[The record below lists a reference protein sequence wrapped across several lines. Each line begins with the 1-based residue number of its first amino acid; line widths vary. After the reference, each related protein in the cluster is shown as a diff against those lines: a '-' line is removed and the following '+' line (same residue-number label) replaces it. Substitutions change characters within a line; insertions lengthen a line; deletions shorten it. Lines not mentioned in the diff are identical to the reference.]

1 MHEQDITRRQPGHH
15 LSQMERGRIAELY
28 ATGTSKREIAAK
40 IGVCHQTINNEIDRG
55 TVKQAKRINGKLIY
69 HTEYSPEAAQTRYE
83 TARLNCH
90 RPDKFA
96 ATSHFLAWYVN
107 QAKTEHWSP
116 DAAVGAA
123 RRAKLFTPEEMVCTT
138 TLYRYIDDQRL
149 EIRNI
154 DLVEKANRR
163 TKQHKSTKHKRL
175 AGRSIEK
182 RPKAVER
189 RKQFGHWEM
198 DTVVGKRNGRESVI
212 LSLIERK
219 TRCQLLRLIDGR
231 DSDSVEFALRE
242 IKLEWGDCLRTIT
255 ADNGPEF
262 STLNKAF
269 EDTDT
274 DIFYAHSYTSCDRGS
289 NEAHNRMIRRD
300 YPKGESLDDV
310 SPSQVLATQDRLN
323 GLPRRKLDYR
333 GPQECFETEVRRTRR
348 SAQYVS

>member
-1 MHEQDITRRQPGHH
+1 
-15 LSQMERGRIAELY
+15 
-28 ATGTSKREIAAK
+28 
-40 IGVCHQTINNEIDRG
+40 
-55 TVKQAKRINGKLIY
+55 
-69 HTEYSPEAAQTRYE
+69 
-83 TARLNCH
+83 
-90 RPDKFA
+90 
-96 ATSHFLAWYVN
+96 
-107 QAKTEHWSP
+107 
-116 DAAVGAA
+116 
-123 RRAKLFTPEEMVCTT
+123 MVCTT

-182 RPKAVER
+182 RPKTVER

-289 NEAHNRMIRRD
+289 NKAHNRMIRRD

-333 GPQECFETEVRRTRR
+333 SPQECFETEVRRTRR
-348 SAQYVS
+348 SAQHVS

>member
-1 MHEQDITRRQPGHH
+1 M
-15 LSQMERGRIAELY
+15 
-28 ATGTSKREIAAK
+28 
-40 IGVCHQTINNEIDRG
+40 
-55 TVKQAKRINGKLIY
+55 
-69 HTEYSPEAAQTRYE
+69 
-83 TARLNCH
+83 
-90 RPDKFA
+90 
-96 ATSHFLAWYVN
+96 
-107 QAKTEHWSP
+107 
-116 DAAVGAA
+116 
-123 RRAKLFTPEEMVCTT
+123 
-138 TLYRYIDDQRL
+138 
-149 EIRNI
+149 
-154 DLVEKANRR
+154 EKANRR

-175 AGRSIEK
+175 AGRSIEE

-231 DSDSVEFALRE
+231 DWDSVEFALRE

-300 YPKGESLDDV
+300 YQKASRWMMLVPARCWLPKTVLTGFPGES
-310 SPSQVLATQDRLN
+310 
-323 GLPRRKLDYR
+323 
-333 GPQECFETEVRRTRR
+333 
-348 SAQYVS
+348 